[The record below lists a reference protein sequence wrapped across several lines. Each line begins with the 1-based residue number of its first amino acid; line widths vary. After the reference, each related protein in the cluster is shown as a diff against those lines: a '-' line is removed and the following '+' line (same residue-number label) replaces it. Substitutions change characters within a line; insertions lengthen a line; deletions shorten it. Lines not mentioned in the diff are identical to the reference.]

1 MKREHKEKTAIVVE
15 GGAMRGVFAVG
26 ALDLFMEK
34 GFHPFD
40 LAIGVSAGACNLAS
54 HLAGQDGRN
63 RRAYF
68 DLMTSRRFIDP
79 WRGLRGGSIVD
90 LDWLWDTLAEREPL
104 NVARVLC
111 NKTEFIVV
119 GTSSSTG
126 RAVYLS
132 PDAANMFDVLK
143 ASCALPALY
152 RRTVTV
158 AGDAV
163 IDGGVADPIPVE
175 EAYRRGA
182 RRILVLRSRPATYI
196 KKPRFE
202 NHLVSALLLHR
213 PKLIEAVHG
222 SPAQYRRAVEFIHS
236 PPKDCTVLQLA
247 PPDMLATTRTSR
259 DRSKLELDYGLGRS
273 LAQDVIERWDA

>member
-1 MKREHKEKTAIVVE
+1 MAQKERTAIVVE

-26 ALDLFMEK
+26 ALDLFMER

-54 HLAGQDGRN
+54 HLAGQEGRN

-68 DLMTSRRFIDP
+68 ELMTTRRFIDP
-79 WRGLRGGSIVD
+79 WRALRGGSVVD
-90 LDWLWDTLAEREPL
+90 LDWLWDSLAQRDPL
-104 NVARVLC
+104 NVERVLG
-111 NKTEFIVV
+111 NPTEFVVV

-126 RAVYLS
+126 RAVYLR

-143 ASCALPALY
+143 ASCALPMLY
-152 RRTVTV
+152 RGTITLS
-158 AGDAV
+158 GDGV

-182 RRILVLRSRPATYI
+182 RRILVVRSRPASYV
-196 KKPRFE
+196 KKPRLE
-202 NHLVSALLLHR
+202 NHLVGAMLRHR

-236 PPKDCTVLQLA
+236 PPKDCTILQLA
-247 PPDMLATTRTSR
+247 PSDMLATTRTTR
-259 DRSKLELDYGLGRS
+259 DTAKLKLDYELGRK
-273 LAQDVIERWDA
+273 LALDVVERWSA

>member
-1 MKREHKEKTAIVVE
+1 
-15 GGAMRGVFAVG
+15 MRGVFAVG
-26 ALDLFMEK
+26 ALDYFMEK

-54 HLAGQDGRN
+54 HLAGQEGRN

-68 DLMTSRRFIDP
+68 DLMTTRRFIDP
-79 WRGLRGGSIVD
+79 WRALRGGSIVD

-104 NVARVLC
+104 NVTGVLD
-111 NKTEFIVV
+111 NPTEFVVV

-126 RAVYLS
+126 RAMYLR

-152 RRTVTV
+152 RRKIAL
-158 AGDAV
+158 AGDTV

-182 RRILVLRSRPATYI
+182 RRILVVRSRPATYV
-196 KKPRFE
+196 KKPRLE
-202 NHLVSALLLHR
+202 NHLVSALLLDR
-213 PKLIEAVHG
+213 PKLIEAVHH
-222 SPAQYRRAVEFIHS
+222 SPARYRRAVEFIHS
-236 PPKDCTVLQLA
+236 PPSDCTILQLA

-259 DRSKLELDYGLGRS
+259 DRSKLELDYELGRS
-273 LAQDVIERWDA
+273 LATGVVERWTA